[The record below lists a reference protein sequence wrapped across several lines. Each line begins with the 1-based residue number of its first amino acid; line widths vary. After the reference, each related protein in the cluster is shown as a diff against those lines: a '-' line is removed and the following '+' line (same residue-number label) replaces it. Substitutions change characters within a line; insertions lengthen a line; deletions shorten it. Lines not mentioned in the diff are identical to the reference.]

1 MADDVTLGEV
11 YRLVKSVREEHGEVL
26 GEIREQ
32 VVHINGTVGRHDV
45 RLSGHDIEI
54 RDLKIDRVRVP
65 SIAADAITIPITTK
79 TVTAVIS
86 VAGALIAAAALAWL
100 KSGA

>member
-11 YRLVKSVREEHGEVL
+11 HRLVKAVREEHGEVL

-45 RLSGHDIEI
+45 RLSGHDMEI
-54 RDLKIDRVRVP
+54 RDLKIGRP
-65 SIAADAITIPITTK
+65 TGGNSDAITIPITAK
-79 TVTAVIS
+79 TVTVVIS
-86 VAGALIAAAALAWL
+86 VAGALIAAAAMAWL